1 MSAPG
6 LFPEEPS
13 VVTFPT
19 VWISEPDGHPLLQL
33 ILGTRAALKFFTR
46 NADGFLAALPSEA
59 VGIHQGGPAAFPGVR
74 PWPGEEL
81 ELWNLG
87 SATPQLCDPE

>member
-59 VGIHQGGPAAFPGVR
+59 VGIPPRRTCCIPRRETLAWRRAGA
-74 PWPGEEL
+74 L
-81 ELWNLG
+81 ESGLCYS
-87 SATPQLCDPE
+87 SAV